1 MNRRKITSAAD
12 VKSVVAGKHLPAATS
27 SDMSDDDFWTSRP
40 ILHHI
45 RTAARASLTG
55 PWAVL
60 GVCLVDVVAATA
72 PEVQLPGYVGG
83 PASLNLFAGL
93 VGPPGGG
100 KGGATACARRA
111 LTIVG
116 PNGHNARAPQFPLGT
131 GEGLVRIFAGDG
143 GGDDDAPPP
152 TRAVIDVPEIDMLE
166 AQKGRQGSTL
176 MPVLRQ
182 SWMGETLGFTNSE
195 RARRT
200 ALEAHSYRLCL
211 IAGVQPLRAG
221 VLLDD
226 AAGGTPQRF
235 MWMRVDDPAAPRH
248 TEPSPGVEV
257 VRLPEIP
264 AGGCEMGMPE
274 TVAKAVRAARLESL
288 HGGLE
293 RQNLDGHALLA
304 REKIAAALALLDGR
318 LDATDEDW
326 RLAGHVM
333 AVSDATRAEV
343 QRIRNTSDRRSRHQ
357 RAEHRGE
364 DSEVAAT
371 ARLRTRAEGHVHR
384 WITRNADGQWHT
396 SGDIAQSGK
405 SDIRE
410 HLPDAIAAAVRAG
423 RLETGKHNGHVVYRV
438 TVP

>member
-1 MNRRKITSAAD
+1 MNRRKVTSAAD
-12 VKSVVAGKHLPAATS
+12 VKNIVAGNPLPAATS
-27 SDMSDDDFWTSRP
+27 SGMGDEDFWTARP
-40 ILHHI
+40 VLHHI

-60 GVCLVDVVAATA
+60 GVCLVDVVAATP
-72 PEVQLPGYVGG
+72 PELQLPGYVGG

-111 LTIVG
+111 LTITG
-116 PNGHNARAPQFPLGT
+116 ADGHNTRAPQFPLGT
-131 GEGLVRIFAGDG
+131 GEGMVRIFAGDG
-143 GGDDDAPPP
+143 GDNDAPPP
-152 TRAVIDVPEIDMLE
+152 TRAIIDVPEVDMLE

-182 SWMGETLGFTNSE
+182 AWMGETLGFTNSE

-200 ALEAHSYRLCL
+200 ALDAHTYRMCM

-221 VLLDD
+221 ALLDD

-235 MWMRVDDPAAPRH
+235 MWMRVDDPTAPRH
-248 TEPSPGVEV
+248 VEPSPGAEL

-264 AGGCEMGMPE
+264 AGGCEMGMPGE
-274 TVAKAVRAARLESL
+274 VAAAVRAARLESL

-293 RQNLDGHALLA
+293 RENLDGHALLA
-304 REKIAAALALLDGR
+304 REKVAAALALLEGR
-318 LDATDEDW
+318 LAATADDW
-326 RLAGHVM
+326 ALAGHVM
-333 AVSDATRAEV
+333 GVSDSTRAEV
-343 QRIRNTSDRRSRHQ
+343 QRIRNTSDRRNRRQ

-364 DSEVAAT
+364 DSEVAAS
-371 ARLRTRAEGHVHR
+371 ARLRTRAEDAVQR
-384 WITRNADGQWHT
+384 WIGRNVDGQWHT
-396 SGDIAQSGK
+396 LGEIAQSGK

-410 HLPDAIAAAVRAG
+410 HLPDAVAAAVRAG
-423 RLETGKHNGHVVYRV
+423 RLEVGKHDGAAVYRV
-438 TVP
+438 PVP

>member
-1 MNRRKITSAAD
+1 MNRRKVTSAAD
-12 VKSVVAGKHLPAATS
+12 VKNIVAGNPLPAEAS
-27 SDMSDDDFWTSRP
+27 SGMSDDDFWTARP

-60 GVCLVDVVAATA
+60 GVCLVDVVAATP

-111 LTIVG
+111 LTITG
-116 PNGHNARAPQFPLGT
+116 PDGHNTRAPQFPLGT

-143 GGDDDAPPP
+143 GDDDAPPP
-152 TRAVIDVPEIDMLE
+152 RRAIIDIPEIDSLG
-166 AQKGRQGSTL
+166 ANASRQGATIMPTL
-176 MPVLRQ
+176 R
-182 SWMGETLGFTNSE
+182 SAYMGEQLGSQTSE
-195 RARRT
+195 KARRT
-200 ALEAHSYRLCL
+200 CIAPHTYRLGL

-235 MWMRVDDPAAPRH
+235 MWMRVDDPTAPRH
-248 TEPSPGVEV
+248 PEPSPGADV

-264 AGGCEMGMPE
+264 SGGCEMGMPD
-274 TVAKAVRAARLESL
+274 TVVRAVRSARLESL

-304 REKIAAALALLDGR
+304 REKIAAALALLEGR
-318 LDATDEDW
+318 LDATDDDW
-326 RLAGHVM
+326 KLAGHVM

-371 ARLRTRAEGHVHR
+371 ARLRTRAEGHVDR

>member
-1 MNRRKITSAAD
+1 MNRRKVTCAAD
-12 VKSVVAGKHLPAATS
+12 VKNIVAGNPLPAEAS
-27 SDMSDDDFWTSRP
+27 SGISDDDFWTARP

-60 GVCLVDVVAATA
+60 GVCLVDVVAATP

-83 PASLNLFAGL
+83 PASLNIFAGL
-93 VGPPGGG
+93 VGPPGSG

-111 LTIVG
+111 LTITG
-116 PNGHNARAPQFPLGT
+116 PDGHNTRAPQFPLGT

-143 GGDDDAPPP
+143 GDDDAPPP
-152 TRAVIDVPEIDMLE
+152 ARAVIDVPEIDMME

-182 SWMGETLGFTNSE
+182 AWMGETLGFTNSE

-200 ALEAHSYRLCL
+200 ALDAHTYRMCM

-235 MWMRVDDPAAPRH
+235 MWMRVDDPTAPRH
-248 TEPSPGVEV
+248 QEPWPGAEV
-257 VRLPEIP
+257 VRLPKIP
-264 AGGCEMGMPE
+264 PGGREMGMPDA
-274 TVAKAVRAARLESL
+274 VAHAVRAARLEAL

-293 RQNLDGHALLA
+293 RQHLDGHALLA
-304 REKIAAALALLDGR
+304 REKIAAALALLESRAEVNAD
-318 LDATDEDW
+318 DW
-326 RLAGHVM
+326 KLAGHVM

-343 QRIRNTSDRRSRHQ
+343 EQIRNSSDRRNRRQ
-357 RAEHRGE
+357 RAEQRGQ
-364 DSEVAAT
+364 DSEVAAD
-371 ARLRTRAEGHVHR
+371 ARLRTRAEGHVQR
-384 WITRNADGQWHT
+384 WIARHADGQWHT
-396 SGDIAQSGK
+396 LGEITQSGK

-423 RLETGKHNGHVVYRV
+423 RLEVGKYDGNAVYRV
-438 TVP
+438 A